1 MCVGEMISDVQEE
14 DVRVH
19 FERPKKL
26 GVSKRCEDTK
36 TVSYRVVASKMLRT
50 NSTMPTRIVSK
61 EDDSSAFSVTLFGML
76 SIEEQSMIF
85 NCVGSDSGVVALV
98 CLCACCKWMHFMI
111 RRYMLNTLQEETC
124 RLACSNMCLFSVSS
138 PTTYKDQFKMEM
150 KALTTA
156 KLMKRAFSTMAL
168 HCASSHCS
176 LAIRAYNK
184 AILKKSCDS
193 KRCLD
198 MGDAGRLGNEIAGV
212 VRVVYDTSEHLSAAY
227 DASIA
232 YVSTRSSTSLLR
244 VSRECTERIVRV
256 NAAEKK
262 SRVVLSPHS
271 DMDVVEIVTLSC
283 SASGPLGV
291 CWISASHDG
300 SALLYAV
307 GDSRGCVKTF
317 LWDAHSSV
325 SYDVEFVSTGCK
337 SRFEVD
343 PAMMGWKS
351 LSGSFRKACKGLVE
365 KESVKFVVV
374 YEQEELLE
382 EFLEGEGENSNRYSV
397 WQYTFDRCTNSL
409 MCDRVG
415 LEACEALKSIDKLS
429 SFSYDVSGRWM
440 ACCLTR
446 RLHQTFGC
454 FVDVD
459 SCDDEV
465 IFCCPKALMGRRFVV
480 RRVAMSP
487 SGDKLAML
495 CSSKSDLCVEV
506 HMRISNTVCV
516 RFMHVGLNLV
526 HPYVY
531 AMTDNPELRILE
543 FSPCGRFVVWRET
556 DARSEE
562 NQGLFSVAVTEKHV
576 DQVDRDSIMS
586 LNIVRTNMPR
596 DLIWRKCGIW
606 MRLRRGAVLLQS

>member
-1 MCVGEMISDVQEE
+1 
-14 DVRVH
+14 
-19 FERPKKL
+19 
-26 GVSKRCEDTK
+26 
-36 TVSYRVVASKMLRT
+36 
-50 NSTMPTRIVSK
+50 
-61 EDDSSAFSVTLFGML
+61 
-76 SIEEQSMIF
+76 
-85 NCVGSDSGVVALV
+85 
-98 CLCACCKWMHFMI
+98 
-111 RRYMLNTLQEETC
+111 
-124 RLACSNMCLFSVSS
+124 
-138 PTTYKDQFKMEM
+138 MEM

-262 SRVVLSPHS
+262 SRVVWSPHS

-343 PAMMGWKS
+343 PAMIGWKS

>member
-1 MCVGEMISDVQEE
+1 MI
-14 DVRVH
+14 
-19 FERPKKL
+19 
-26 GVSKRCEDTK
+26 
-36 TVSYRVVASKMLRT
+36 
-50 NSTMPTRIVSK
+50 
-61 EDDSSAFSVTLFGML
+61 
-76 SIEEQSMIF
+76 
-85 NCVGSDSGVVALV
+85 
-98 CLCACCKWMHFMI
+98 
-111 RRYMLNTLQEETC
+111 
-124 RLACSNMCLFSVSS
+124 
-138 PTTYKDQFKMEM
+138 
-150 KALTTA
+150 
-156 KLMKRAFSTMAL
+156 
-168 HCASSHCS
+168 
-176 LAIRAYNK
+176 
-184 AILKKSCDS
+184 
-193 KRCLD
+193 
-198 MGDAGRLGNEIAGV
+198 
-212 VRVVYDTSEHLSAAY
+212 
-227 DASIA
+227 
-232 YVSTRSSTSLLR
+232 
-244 VSRECTERIVRV
+244 
-256 NAAEKK
+256 
-262 SRVVLSPHS
+262 
-271 DMDVVEIVTLSC
+271 
-283 SASGPLGV
+283 
-291 CWISASHDG
+291 
-300 SALLYAV
+300 
-307 GDSRGCVKTF
+307 
-317 LWDAHSSV
+317 
-325 SYDVEFVSTGCK
+325 
-337 SRFEVD
+337 
-343 PAMMGWKS
+343 GWKS